1 MKRQQNNEK
10 EDKNN
15 KVMKMIE
22 KFENI
27 GAKVRNK
34 GDCREKEVTLDNNE
48 SIYDEKKVEIEYGS
62 QTKDEKE
69 LKRTFG
75 FKNKD

>member
-1 MKRQQNNEK
+1 MKI
-10 EDKNN
+10 
-15 KVMKMIE
+15 IE

-27 GAKVRNK
+27 GANVRNRVE
-34 GDCREKEVTLDNNE
+34 CREKEVTLDHNE
-48 SIYDEKKVEIEYGS
+48 SMYDEKKVEIEYDS

-75 FKNKD
+75 IKNKD